1 MSERFE
7 NIGKVIKVYGGG
19 KVDILVQQLSACAS
33 CHASCSMAGEKA
45 EKIFTVNTNLDLK
58 EGDTVKVSIDNSNVK
73 KSAVIS
79 YLIPTVIL
87 VFLATILQYLG
98 IKDIFIAFSSLG
110 ILVLYFLIL
119 KFILKNKN
127 VNIAVEKIN

>member
-19 KVDILVQQLSACAS
+19 KVDILVQQLSVCAS

-58 EGDTVKVSIDNSNVK
+58 EGDSVKVSIDNLSVK
-73 KSAVIS
+73 KSAIIS
-79 YLIPTVIL
+79 YLIPTAIL
-87 VFLATILQYLG
+87 VLFATILQYLG
-98 IKDIFIAFSSLG
+98 VKDILIAFSSLG
-110 ILVLYFLIL
+110 VLVLYFLIL
-119 KFILKNKN
+119 KFILKNKHI
-127 VNIAVEKIN
+127 NITVEKIN